1 MLDTWCGDTAQ
12 LDVRAVGPGNSH
24 ICKYSCANNG
34 ISHRNVKA
42 NCAYNLHDERD
53 MNLMNKM
60 KTGQYFSS
68 NPNQMAVR
76 RDRGIALVTALVI
89 LLILTLIGLTM
100 FRGFGLQQK
109 IAGNTREKER
119 AFQAAQNALEFG
131 EWWLVNGTQGTS
143 RPSTGGPCASSQS
156 TAVTTQSAMFVC
168 SGALATPSDPSTWP
182 AVLSY
187 TPPPMVVKAGGG
199 TTTDAY
205 KNSDINYSQAPGIY
219 INFQNRVIDSR
230 GNTTNVYTV
239 TAVGFGGSN
248 NATSVVQSVYAVTV
262 GGKISNVGQDP
273 INN

>member
-89 LLILTLIGLTM
+89 PRFWFATKN
-100 FRGFGLQQK
+100 RRK
-109 IAGNTREKER
+109 HKRERTCFSGGTKCPR
-119 AFQAAQNALEFG
+119 VRRVVAG
-131 EWWLVNGTQGTS
+131 EWYA
-143 RPSTGGPCASSQS
+143 RYKPSFHWWTMRQFAIDCRDDAICN
-156 TAVTTQSAMFVC
+156 VC
-168 SGALATPSDPSTWP
+168 VLWCVSDP
-182 AVLSY
+182 
-187 TPPPMVVKAGGG
+187 K
-199 TTTDAY
+199 
-205 KNSDINYSQAPGIY
+205 
-219 INFQNRVIDSR
+219 
-230 GNTTNVYTV
+230 
-239 TAVGFGGSN
+239 
-248 NATSVVQSVYAVTV
+248 
-262 GGKISNVGQDP
+262 
-273 INN
+273 